1 MFEFH
6 YTIDRPDSHPR
17 QMAQTMA
24 LPIMTN
30 TTGRNHLSKNAFIGG
45 PAFSAAAPHEM

>member
-6 YTIDRPDSHPR
+6 DRKTRSDVQPR

-24 LPIMTN
+24 LPIRTN
-30 TTGRNHLSKNAFIGG
+30 TTGRNHLSKNFCIGG
-45 PAFSAAAPHEM
+45 PAAFAAVPLEM